1 MSEQID
7 YFEASKYEDEYIE
20 VALIDKNDNDYFYW
34 VSLKLISN
42 TDDIEDA
49 AINLAKKTHLNM
61 KRPDIPDDSESED
74 DFEPNATAYAPFSR
88 EGDEFVFIK

>member
-1 MSEQID
+1 MSEQIEF
-7 YFEASKYEDEYIE
+7 FEASKYEDEYIE
-20 VALIDKNDNDYFYW
+20 VALIDENDNDYFYW

-42 TDDIEDA
+42 IDDIEDA

-61 KRPDIPDDSESED
+61 KRPGIPEDSESED

-88 EGDEFVFIK
+88 ESDEFVFIK